1 MTGVQI
7 MMMIMTEKKVRDPL
21 SSKPCQRANLLS
33 EISADDRG
41 ILLQLPLIPGI
52 S

>member
-7 MMMIMTEKKVRDPL
+7 MMMMTEKKVRDLL
-21 SSKPCQRANLLS
+21 SSKPYQKANLLP

-52 S
+52 Y